1 MSTSV
6 WVLRQ
11 SAAGDGDDFNHS
23 AIFDASEELDKVAA
37 NLGVKK
43 LSEFFDWT
51 EFDVNMSDEEP
62 LEDYEYVAAAHWFDP
77 IEALPT
83 LEALLAYLAQHPAM
97 VKAPEW
103 EDFYE
108 PVLQELEDVVAKVK
122 RPATEGSRF
131 NLCVVM

>member
-1 MSTSV
+1 MATSV

-23 AIFDASEELDKVAA
+23 AIFDASDELDKVAA
-37 NLGVKK
+37 DLGVKK

-51 EFDVNMSDEEP
+51 EFDVSMSDDEP

-77 IEALPT
+77 VEALPT
-83 LEALLAYLAQHPAM
+83 LESLLDHMKQHPTM
-97 VKAPEW
+97 LESSDW
-103 EDFYE
+103 EDLYE
-108 PVLQELEDVVAKVK
+108 PVVEELEDVVVKVK
-122 RPATEGSRF
+122 RAATEGSRF